1 MIQHLK
7 ANRLQEGMSGKKIA
21 LTNDFQ
27 QAGGKVLSAF
37 ATRSGSSCGQYC
49 RPAQSCNTGDTET
62 DEGTDVFSRAFFSNL
77 KNAVTFITSL
87 SRSINMHNIVSSKKM
102 ENGIVVFWDEKD
114 EKKYESF
121 NYSELIDMKVNAL
134 DLLERPKSYKIDKDA
149 HTLVSKK

>member
-1 MIQHLK
+1 MKGRIFSP
-7 ANRLQEGMSGKKIA
+7 GI
-21 LTNDFQ
+21 F
-27 QAGGKVLSAF
+27 
-37 ATRSGSSCGQYC
+37 SS
-49 RPAQSCNTGDTET
+49 
-62 DEGTDVFSRAFFSNL
+62 V
-77 KNAVTFITSL
+77 KNAVTFITSF